1 MPGPLDG
8 VKVLDLTRVLAGPF
22 CCSILGDMGA
32 EVVKVE
38 RTGRG
43 DDSRDILPR
52 VGGESL
58 YFQIMNRNKLGI
70 SLNFR
75 HPKGPALLKELVRH
89 ADVLVENF
97 RGGTMEKMGC
107 GYDTLKAINP
117 RLVMVSISGF
127 GQDGPYSKLPC
138 YDVIAQAMSGFMEI
152 TGQPDGPPTVA
163 GTFVVDYSTGLY
175 AVIGTLAALRAR
187 DHTGI
192 GQLVDVAL
200 LDTAISYLVT
210 AIPEYL
216 LLGKKM
222 TRVGNRDRYCAPA
235 NLFRCKDGKWVFLAC
250 ATDSLFPRLLKA
262 MGRQD
267 LCEDPR
273 FTTHEARIEH
283 VVKGEELL
291 AKWVADQTA
300 DEVVARM
307 AKAELPCARVASI
320 DEVVV
325 NPQVVHRGMVAQV
338 EHPTAGSV
346 PMQGVNIHLSET
358 PGSIR
363 RSAPLLGQHNEE
375 VYGRW
380 LGLAPSDV
388 VRMKAE
394 GVI

>member
-1 MPGPLDG
+1 MHGPLEG
-8 VKVLDLTRVLAGPF
+8 IKVLDLTRVLAGPF

-38 RTGRG
+38 RAGRG
-43 DDSRDILPR
+43 DDTRDILPK

-58 YFQIMNRNKLGI
+58 YFQVMNRNKFGI

-97 RGGTMEKMGC
+97 RGGTMDKMGC
-107 GYDTLKAINP
+107 GYETLKAINP

-175 AVIGTLAALRAR
+175 AVVGTLAALRAR
-187 DHTGI
+187 EHTGV

-262 MGRQD
+262 MGRPD

-273 FTTHEARIEH
+273 FATHDARIEH
-283 VVKGEELL
+283 VVEGEELL

-307 AKAELPCARVASI
+307 AKAELPCAKVASI

-338 EHPTAGSV
+338 EHPTAGRV

-358 PGSIR
+358 PGAIR
-363 RSAPLLGQHNEE
+363 RAAPLLGEHNEE
-375 VYGRW
+375 VYARW
-380 LGLAPSDV
+380 LGLSPSDV
-388 VRMKAE
+388 AGMKAA
-394 GVI
+394 GLI